1 MASMVVPGGGVGG
14 VGGSTATAELITTDA
29 TDATIIT
36 DHVAAA
42 LERRCQ
48 QFKLTSEDGDPA

>member
-1 MASMVVPGGGVGG
+1 MATLPVPAENGGAADSVV
-14 VGGSTATAELITTDA
+14 ITTDA
-29 TDATIIT
+29 TSTALVL

-48 QFKLTSEDGDPA
+48 QFKLATEDGDPA